1 MQGLWWC
8 TVQSDERKDKE
19 DKSHTQAQNKYLFKT
34 DVFMVSSYLFGTAL
48 TCHFGTSMQCAQ
60 QPRGSSLCGFHVA
73 FHMLRL
79 LDAVS
84 R

>member
-1 MQGLWWC
+1 MKGKKKSQKPQGPFIPIW
-8 TVQSDERKDKE
+8 SDRG
-19 DKSHTQAQNKYLFKT
+19 F
-34 DVFMVSSYLFGTAL
+34 FMVPSYLFGTAL

-60 QPRGSSLCGFHVA
+60 QTRGSSLCGFHVA

-79 LDAVS
+79 PDDIPDIKKAAVS

>member
-1 MQGLWWC
+1 
-8 TVQSDERKDKE
+8 
-19 DKSHTQAQNKYLFKT
+19 
-34 DVFMVSSYLFGTAL
+34 MVPSYLFGTAL

-60 QPRGSSLCGFHVA
+60 QPWRSSLCGFHVA

-79 LDAVS
+79 LDEILDIKEAAVS

>member
-1 MQGLWWC
+1 VTKG
-8 TVQSDERKDKE
+8 KK
-19 DKSHTQAQNKYLFKT
+19 KSPFLPI
-34 DVFMVSSYLFGTAL
+34 GTAL

-60 QPRGSSLCGFHVA
+60 QPRGSSMCGFHVA

-79 LDAVS
+79 LDDIPDIKKVVVI